1 VPASH
6 RRVAEDDLSRLL
18 VSQVRPEPRHH
29 GTIVHC
35 YAESFSRTSQSGPG
49 PTRLQR
55 RCADHC
61 AGALDRGGGGAHR
74 GRRRRCRGTRGR
86 RTRPRPIRQG
96 RAARVDARTRR
107 GRSTRIGARRLR
119 ASSRTTCRR
128 PRGRSRSRNGRA
140 AHLDSACGRA
150 TRRTRLER
158 IAPNTRSGWWR
169 CGASQRHVRGAAQQR
184 RVSPRQP
191 DGVGPTT
198 TPTGVEKRSTQV
210 HTSGTYQRQAGEEH
224 LKHA

>member
-1 VPASH
+1 MPASH

-96 RAARVDARTRR
+96 RAARVDARTPRQVDPHRR
-107 GRSTRIGARRLR
+107 SPPTREFANNLQKTSGSIALQK
-119 ASSRTTCRR
+119 RTSCT
-128 PRGRSRSRNGRA
+128 PRFC
-140 AHLDSACGRA
+140 L
-150 TRRTRLER
+150 RTRHPPDQARAHRPQHTLWLVEM
-158 IAPNTRSGWWR
+158 RS
-169 CGASQRHVRGAAQQR
+169 
-184 RVSPRQP
+184 
-191 DGVGPTT
+191 
-198 TPTGVEKRSTQV
+198 
-210 HTSGTYQRQAGEEH
+210 
-224 LKHA
+224 